1 MALRRMSKAVKM
13 GLTASKMALIDA
25 GISQPE
31 AIITGTGQGC
41 KQDTEKFLESILD
54 NKEGLL
60 APTSF
65 IQSTHNTIGG
75 QIALDLKSN
84 AYNVTYTQNSGSLES
99 ALIDAQ
105 LLFLENPE
113 TNPVLVGGVDE
124 ISSVITSFLY
134 LDEQLKQEEIFN
146 LELLQSKTPGTITSE
161 GAHFFVIS
169 GESEASTYAELI
181 DIKLFRAETPEKVV
195 SRLREFLTKNQ
206 TSEEEIN
213 LVILG
218 NNGDSRYDH
227 FYRILQERTLSNTQQ
242 IAYKHLSGDY
252 NTVTGFA
259 IWLGCKILKTG
270 DIPQILKLNETK
282 ATRPKLILLYNH
294 YLGENHSFILLGTP

>member
-1 MALRRMSKAVKM
+1 MALK
-13 GLTASKMALIDA
+13 DA
-25 GISQPE
+25 GISHPD

-54 NKEGLL
+54 NQEGLL

-65 IQSTHNTIGG
+65 IQSTHNTVGG
-75 QIALDLKSN
+75 QIALNLKSYV
-84 AYNVTYTQNSGSLES
+84 YNVTYTQNSGSFES

-105 LLFLENPE
+105 VRFMENPN
-113 TNPVLVGGVDE
+113 TQPVLVGGVDE

-134 LDEQLKQEEIFN
+134 LDQQLKREQISN
-146 LELLQSKTPGTITSE
+146 LELLKSKTPGTITSE

-169 GESEASTYAELI
+169 AKPYTNTYAELI
-181 DIKLFRAETPEKVV
+181 DVTLFGAESPEVV
-195 SRLREFLTKNQ
+195 VTRLNEFLIKNN
-206 TSEEEIN
+206 TSEEDID

-227 FYRILQERTLSNTQQ
+227 FYNQLQKGIFSNITQL
-242 IAYKHLSGDY
+242 AYKHLSGDY
-252 NTVTGFA
+252 NTVSGFA
-259 IWLGCKILKTG
+259 MWLGCKIFKTG
-270 DIPQILKLNETK
+270 KIPQSLKINTTEGSK
-282 ATRPKLILLYNH
+282 PEKILLYNH